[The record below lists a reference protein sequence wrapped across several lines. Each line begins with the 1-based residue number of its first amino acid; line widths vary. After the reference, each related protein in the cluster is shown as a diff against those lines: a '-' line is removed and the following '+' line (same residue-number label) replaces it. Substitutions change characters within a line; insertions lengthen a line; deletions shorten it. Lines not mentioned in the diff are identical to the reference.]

1 MFELVHHTADV
12 RFRVTSPTLDGLFAD
27 ALRALTSFLQPEWA
41 GESAEATIELESA
54 DATALLVDF
63 LGEILTRSHV
73 AREAYTEVAFDQL
86 SPTHVRATV
95 RGQRVRGFEED
106 VKAVTY
112 HEAEVIFDGTA
123 WSTMLVFDI

>member
-12 RFRVTSPTLDGLFAD
+12 RFRVSAATLDGLFAD
-27 ALRALTSFLQPEWA
+27 ALRALTSFTQPEWID
-41 GESAEATIELESA
+41 EPAEAVIELESA

-63 LGEILTRSHV
+63 LGEVLTRSHV
-73 AREAYTEVAFDQL
+73 AREAYTDVAFDEL
-86 SPTHVRATV
+86 SSTHLRATV
-95 RGQRVRGFEED
+95 RGRRVRGFEED

-112 HEAEVIFDGTA
+112 HEAEVVFDGVN